1 MKSPEI
7 IIDALTSRIE
17 SLTDDYESQ
26 IRNLRRQK
34 NGEIDLLEQ
43 QVFFYRMLAFNYNIH
58 EITPLLIK
66 RMEDDIA
73 THFDKNSTL
82 KKLTETKIL
91 AMQAILE
98 KDKNNNLLTPEQ
110 RSLLNNIY
118 DKLDEI
124 LCDEF

>member
-1 MKSPEI
+1 
-7 IIDALTSRIE
+7 
-17 SLTDDYESQ
+17 
-26 IRNLRRQK
+26 
-34 NGEIDLLEQ
+34 
-43 QVFFYRMLAFNYNIH
+43 
-58 EITPLLIK
+58 
-66 RMEDDIA
+66 MEDDIA
-73 THFDKNSTL
+73 THFDENSTL